1 MAKAVLKLGVGAC
14 AVKLEVNVGDVVERG
29 EGNKVIIAASRNN
42 RSATAVCAESSRLNC
57 SVYGKS
63 ILLR

>member
-1 MAKAVLKLGVGAC
+1 MEKAALKLGVGAS
-14 AVKLEVNVGDVVERG
+14 AVKLEVDVGDVVERG
-29 EGNKVIIAASRNN
+29 EGDKVIIAASRNN